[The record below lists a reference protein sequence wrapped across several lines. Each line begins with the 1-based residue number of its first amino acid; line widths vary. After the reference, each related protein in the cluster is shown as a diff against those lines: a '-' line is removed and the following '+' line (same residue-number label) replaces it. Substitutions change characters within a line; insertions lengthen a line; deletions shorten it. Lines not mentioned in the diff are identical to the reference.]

1 MLIRSIID
9 NPANIREDRKNIDP
23 ASLEG
28 KNAGPTGC
36 VLMVD
41 ANRESA
47 RQKKRSSAGVGVFSW
62 TDDETRGFVFV
73 QRSGMCLRLSS
84 TCRNSSQ

>member
-47 RQKKRSSAGVGVFSW
+47 AKKGRLQGRRLAGLTANPARFI
-62 TDDETRGFVFV
+62 FV

-84 TCRNSSQ
+84 TCRSSSQ

>member
-9 NPANIREDRKNIDP
+9 DPANIREDRKNVDP
-23 ASLEG
+23 KTIEG

-41 ANRESA
+41 ANQVWDVSQAVEYM
-47 RQKKRSSAGVGVFSW
+47 QKLKPLKPWYVDFQLL
-62 TDDETRGFVFV
+62 TRCGLPLTV
-73 QRSGMCLRLSS
+73 
-84 TCRNSSQ
+84 

>member
-9 NPANIREDRKNIDP
+9 DPQNIREDRKNVDP
-23 ASLEG
+23 KTIEG

-41 ANRESA
+41 ANQVWDVSQAVEYM
-47 RQKKRSSAGVGVFSW
+47 QKLKPLKPWSVLPFCV
-62 TDDETRGFVFV
+62 
-73 QRSGMCLRLSS
+73 
-84 TCRNSSQ
+84 